1 MRKEFTSHDITRY
14 HSRAPWSVW
23 HIFES
28 LESTVSTPTPTRT
41 IPVYIHFDFTVPAYI
56 WPSTECTRSSAGIVL
71 TIYIY
76 IYIYIVKNVSFQVLL
91 AGYNLLLKNWR
102 HSKWPTGLPRVNSS
116 SAFLSCHIQNLVD
129 KPGIPSMPHQT
140 DVFAVGTCSQ
150 EACCL
155 IQVSLSQTGG
165 LVGFGRWRCGP
176 PLTRVTFQGATHAC
190 NVNVGWLCD
199 GIKTQ
204 NFRT

>member
-1 MRKEFTSHDITRY
+1 MYKVISR
-14 HSRAPWSVW
+14 HSA
-23 HIFES
+23 
-28 LESTVSTPTPTRT
+28 
-41 IPVYIHFDFTVPAYI
+41 D
-56 WPSTECTRSSAGIVL
+56 
-71 TIYIY
+71 Y

-116 SAFLSCHIQNLVD
+116 SAFLSYHIQNLVD

-190 NVNVGWLCD
+190 NVNVGWLWWHKNTKLPD
-199 GIKTQ
+199 LTNISIGYVDHSRYHGHPGVLHVVRSLKLIWRSG
-204 NFRT
+204 FRR